1 MTQLQTRI
9 GRFIALLVIVAVVA
23 TGTILGQT
31 SDAAWA
37 KDYPSWGDVQKARN
51 DETAK
56 KSQIAELEALLTQL
70 EASVAASQKIAEEKG
85 QLYYEAQAAYDAA
98 AYKAEQLQLQA
109 DAAQL
114 EAAESMRKAGQL
126 IARAQRAG
134 GNDLSAQLF
143 FGEQGAT
150 DLLSQL
156 GMATKVSQQSAGIY
170 SKAKQDQNTAQSLTN
185 QANLAKEA
193 LKGLAEVAET
203 AMMEAQKAADAA
215 AAALEE
221 QRVNQARLQA
231 QLATLKTNRLVAEA
245 DYKEGVEAA
254 WGAGAGAAGPISA
267 SGWTRP
273 AFGYASESS
282 YGPRVPPF
290 PGASSWHMGV
300 DIGAGCNTGIFAAS
314 AGTVSYAGPN
324 GGYGNFVLIDHGNGL
339 TTGYAHIVNGG
350 INVGYGQQVGPGM
363 LIAKVG
369 DTGNSGGCHLH
380 FEVRS
385 YNNPTNPVTFLR
397 GQGVNI

>member
-9 GRFIALLVIVAVVA
+9 GRFIALLVIVTVVA
-23 TGTILGQT
+23 TGTILGQM

-70 EASVAASQKIAEEKG
+70 EASVAASQKLAEEKG

>member
-23 TGTILGQT
+23 TGTILGQM

-70 EASVAASQKIAEEKG
+70 EASVAASQKLAEEKG

>member
-70 EASVAASQKIAEEKG
+70 EASVAASQKLAEEKG

>member
-170 SKAKQDQNTAQSLTN
+170 SKAKQDQNTAQALTN

>member
-23 TGTILGQT
+23 TGTILGQAP
-31 SDAAWA
+31 DAAWA

-70 EASVAASQKIAEEKG
+70 EASVAASQKLAEEKG